1 MASITKTASGYRVFI
16 RIKGYP
22 TETKS
27 FTNEREANAWA
38 KYREREL
45 KQSQPLSHFTLLGAL
60 ERYRDEVTPTKRGH
74 HWEFLRINKMI
85 REIPFVNLSL
95 RDCQPKHFAEWRDAR
110 LRVVSGN
117 SVIREFGILSAMFE
131 VARKEWQLVQSNP
144 LKDVRRPRAPDHRD
158 IVISKPQIKAM
169 LKSLGYS
176 PTSRIDSV
184 QKCVAA
190 SFLMALRTGMRSGEI
205 TKLTWDNVFSDYCFL
220 PVTKT
225 KKRNVPLSKK
235 ALRIIG
241 KMRGFDSSRVFG
253 LTPETRDAIFR
264 KARDRAGLSGFTFHD
279 SRHTAATWMA
289 NKVDVLTLCK
299 IFGWTDTKQALTYF
313 NPTASDIAKR
323 L

>member
-1 MASITKTASGYRVFI
+1 MASITKTPSGYRVFI

-27 FTNEREANAWA
+27 FANEREANAWG
-38 KYREREL
+38 KFREREL
-45 KQSQPLSHFTLLGAL
+45 KQSQPLSHFTLLAAL
-60 ERYRDEVTPTKRGH
+60 ERYRDEVTPTKRGA
-74 HWEFLRINKMI
+74 HWEYLRINKMI
-85 REIPFVNLSL
+85 RETPFVNLPL
-95 RDCQPKHFAEWRDAR
+95 QKCETRHFAELRDAR
-110 LRVVSGN
+110 LKVVSAN

-158 IVISKPQIKAM
+158 IIITKPQIKAM

-176 PTSRIDSV
+176 PASRIDTV

-205 TKLTWDNVFSDYCFL
+205 TNLTWDNVFLNYCFL

-235 ALRIIG
+235 ALRIVA
-241 KMRGFDSSRVFG
+241 KMRGFDGEKVFG

-264 KARDRAGLSGFTFHD
+264 KARHRAGLSGFTFHD
-279 SRHTAATWMA
+279 SRHTAATWIA
-289 NKVDVLTLCK
+289 KKVDVLTLCK
-299 IFGWTDTKQALTYF
+299 IFGWTDTAQALTYF